1 MKPSHKHGV
10 NKNFL
15 LKEAK
20 DNEEKLVNWT
30 LPKLKNFSTLK
41 SRFLNEN
48 DSHRWG
54 ENVYT
59 YDYTFDKE
67 LAC

>member
-10 NKNFL
+10 NKDFL
-15 LKEAK
+15 LKETK

-30 LPKLKNFSTLK
+30 LSNLKTFSTLK

-48 DSHRWG
+48 DSHRWA

-67 LAC
+67 LVC

>member
-15 LKEAK
+15 LKETK

-48 DSHRWG
+48 DSTDEEKMYIHMIIHLTR
-54 ENVYT
+54 N
-59 YDYTFDKE
+59 
-67 LAC
+67 